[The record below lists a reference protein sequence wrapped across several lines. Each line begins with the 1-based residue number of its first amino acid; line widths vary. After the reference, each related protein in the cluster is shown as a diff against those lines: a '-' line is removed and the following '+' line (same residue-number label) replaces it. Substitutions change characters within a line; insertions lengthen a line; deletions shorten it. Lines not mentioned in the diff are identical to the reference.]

1 MEYTTLDNRES
12 IAAYLDRL
20 HHATSISK
28 HVASCQINQ
37 LSGSEEGDIFLEAA
51 IDMLLKSI
59 EALKFKYAYTG
70 IIDKVPSNFSVHL
83 NDSGF
88 PIASIFKEMDLD
100 KKNNFDNYNISSLL
114 SSPDLKKRL
123 VNIAMEERRLCRKTQ
138 FEISIQEYAAILSAN
153 GYLMFKPN
161 LEFFCIDNDNGI
173 YRLIGTCFDSA
184 MHIPVMYSFDFKYL
198 NHGDGKKPLSGKPE
212 GLIKEFGSHMSSRFK
227 LLTIAQ
233 KLDGIFEWL
242 VPVKLDRI
250 FMGPVFMGGITKHNA
265 SIDRIMRV
273 DVDDK
278 HKYIYCWTIESLVSN
293 GLKDISSGV
302 FSQRKAALYDLDM
315 LNPKSFE
322 AGVTRNEQ
330 SIVLPYELY
339 QELADQPDNKLNDYK
354 KYVVEKQGHV
364 LVF

>member
-12 IAAYLDRL
+12 VTAYLNRL
-20 HHATSISK
+20 HHATTISK

-37 LSGSEEGDIFLEAA
+37 LSGSEEGDVFLEAA

-59 EALKFKYAYTG
+59 EAMRFKYAYTG
-70 IIDKVPSNFSVHL
+70 IIDKIPSNFSVHL

-88 PIASIFKEMDLD
+88 PISSVFKELDMD
-100 KKNNFDNYNISSLL
+100 KKNNFDNYNLSSL
-114 SSPDLKKRL
+114 SAVPDLKKRL

-138 FEISIQEYAAILSAN
+138 FEISIQEYASIISGDA
-153 GYLMFKPN
+153 YLMFKPN
-161 LEFFCIDNDNGI
+161 IEFFCIDKDNGI
-173 YRLIGTCFDSA
+173 YRLIGTCFDSV
-184 MHIPVMYSFDFKYL
+184 MHVPVMYSFDLKYL
-198 NHGDGKKPLSGKPE
+198 NQSNDKKPLSKPDAVISE
-212 GLIKEFGSHMSSRFK
+212 LGSHMSSRFK
-227 LLTIAQ
+227 LLTIA
-233 KLDGIFEWL
+233 KKIDELFEWI

-250 FMGPVFMGGITKHNA
+250 FMGPVYMGGITQHNA
-265 SIDRIMRV
+265 SIERIMQA
-273 DVDDK
+273 DVDDI
-278 HKYIYCWTIESLVSN
+278 HKYIYCWTMESLVSN
-293 GLKDISSGV
+293 GIKDISSGL
-302 FSQRKAALYDLDM
+302 FSQRKTASYDLDM

-354 KYVVEKQGHV
+354 KYVVEKKGHV